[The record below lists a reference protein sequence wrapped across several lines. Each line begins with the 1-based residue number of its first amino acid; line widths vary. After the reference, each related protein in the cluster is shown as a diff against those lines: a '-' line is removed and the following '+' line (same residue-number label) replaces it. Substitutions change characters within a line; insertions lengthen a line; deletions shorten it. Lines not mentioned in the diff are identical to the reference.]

1 MAKYPVVRID
11 NMSGTKNP
19 ENLVSLK
26 YFVGATAT
34 EIPNGS
40 IVKLDGLLTGERE
53 VYKAVAP
60 LANTPIEDLVLV
72 ATPELSYDERM
83 TGYDDFTN
91 EAGAIAR
98 GYRLASKNQV
108 FSVTDDALTGTSIAV
123 GNVVEAQAD
132 TTAKVVSSL
141 TSSSTKIGVIDA
153 IENAGRFTYYVVRVI
168 G

>member
-26 YFVGATAT
+26 YFVGGTET

-40 IVKLDGLLTGERE
+40 IVKLDGLITGERE

-60 LANTPIEDLVLV
+60 EADTPIEDLVLV
-72 ATPELSYDERM
+72 ATPELNYDERK

-91 EAGAIAR
+91 EADTIAR
-98 GYRLASKNQV
+98 GYRLASKNQT
-108 FSVTDDALTGTSIAV
+108 FGVTAGALTGSSIAV

-132 TTAKVVSSL
+132 AKAKVVSTL
-141 TSSSTKIGVIDA
+141 TSGSTKIGVIDA
-153 IENAGRFTYYVVRVI
+153 IENAGRFTYYVVRVT